1 MPVQIWLESMRGKV
15 YHLEH
20 EGQKDVVLAL
30 ALLEGGEVCGEQGV
44 RVHPRHLHVPLVQG
58 VVHQLDLEFWLP
70 IPRSRNT
77 KKMLLGLQIAVATV
91 IKRRNRPRRSGC

>member
-1 MPVQIWLESMRGKV
+1 MRCKV

-44 RVHPRHLHVPLVQG
+44 WVHPGHLHVPLVQG

-70 IPRSRNT
+70 IAWYT
-77 KKMLLGLQIAVATV
+77 KKMLLGLLRSLKVFV
-91 IKRRNRPRRSGC
+91 SPRQ

>member
-1 MPVQIWLESMRGKV
+1 MRCKV

-44 RVHPRHLHVPLVQG
+44 RVHPRHLHVPLVQR
-58 VVHQLDLEFWLP
+58 VVH
-70 IPRSRNT
+70 
-77 KKMLLGLQIAVATV
+77 
-91 IKRRNRPRRSGC
+91 

>member
-1 MPVQIWLESMRGKV
+1 MSPEHRMNHPHERGVEGEGVLTNCQSRYGLRACGVCKV

-58 VVHQLDLEFWLP
+58 VVHQLDLEFCC
-70 IPRSRNT
+70 
-77 KKMLLGLQIAVATV
+77 Q
-91 IKRRNRPRRSGC
+91 